1 MDPARSRPEQN
12 LGQGTLAICLYRS
25 LLPTPCLLIT
35 VCARMH
41 AYVTHAECLSHIRIY
56 IYIYIYIYVYLH
68 FLHFHIH
75 TYIHTYR
82 QTDRQTDRQ
91 TQTDRHRQTDTDRHR
106 QTDTDR
112 HRQTQTD
119 TDRHRQTDRQR
130 QTYIHTESTSTLQ
143 RRCVSTSGVGTLQSC
158 SGFRLWLVHIPRT
171 AKKND
176 NVTSML

>member
-56 IYIYIYIYVYLH
+56 IYIYIYIRISTL
-68 FLHFHIH
+68 FALSH
-75 TYIHTYR
+75 TYIHTYIQTDR
-82 QTDRQTDRQ
+82 QTDRQTDTDRQ
-91 TQTDRHRQTDTDRHR
+91 TQTDRHRQT
-106 QTDTDR
+106 QTDR

-119 TDRHRQTDRQR
+119 TDRHRQTQTDRQTETDLH
-130 QTYIHTESTSTLQ
+130 TYRIHFHAAKEVRLYE
-143 RRCVSTSGVGTLQSC
+143 RRRDIAIL
-158 SGFRLWLVHIPRT
+158 FRLPAVACPHPQ
-171 AKKND
+171 D
-176 NVTSML
+176 C